1 MKEEMAALFLGLLFS
16 VAVFAFKTAAGE
28 FYLLS
33 GTMSPGKKRVFLA
46 ATSGAYAL
54 LWLAA
59 ILVTGGDGG
68 SLLYLFRDHRIFH
81 GGAVLHLVSA
91 AAFFLW
97 GVLLL
102 TGRHTHHRSRA
113 GWLLA
118 VPCPV
123 CAGAILLSVALGRLL
138 MPEWHELGWIMAG
151 IFFAVNF
158 AVLRLLHFLTGHGRF
173 EAHRLAGRLMIFT
186 GMYFAGLILLVPNL
200 EQVER
205 MYRIASGTAMP
216 ELSPAA
222 WVVVAGALGLC
233 GAGWIRQLIVK
244 RSLIIRKEND
254 DRI

>member
-1 MKEEMAALFLGLLFS
+1 MKEELIALFAGLFFS

-33 GTMSPGKKRVFLA
+33 GDMAPAKKKWFLA
-46 ATSGAYAL
+46 GTSAAYFI

-59 ILVTGGDGG
+59 IAVTGHH
-68 SLLYLFRDHRIFH
+68 STNPLFFLRDPQFFQ
-81 GGAVLHLVSA
+81 GGAALHLVSA

-102 TGRHTHHRSRA
+102 TGRHSHRRSRA

-138 MPEWHELGWIMAG
+138 MPEQNFIGWVMTAV
-151 IFFAVNF
+151 FFAVNF
-158 AVLRLLHFLTGHGRF
+158 GTLAVLRFLTGAGRLD
-173 EAHRLAGRLMIFT
+173 AHRLTGRLMIFV

-200 EQVER
+200 EQVEN
-205 MYRIASGTAMP
+205 MYRIAAGTSMP
-216 ELSPAA
+216 EIRSAWGILSGG
-222 WVVVAGALGLC
+222 VVLFL
-233 GAGWIRQLIVK
+233 AGWGFCRLK
-244 RSLIIRKEND
+244 NRRGTEL
-254 DRI
+254 